1 MPRYKARRAASDIC
15 DMYQQINLYQ
25 PVFRHEQKVFSAL
38 TLLQLLGVM
47 VLVLV
52 GLYGGLRWQLGQ
64 LEGNRAALEAQR
76 QQLTGQIE
84 TLEQAAAGGELETL
98 DSRIAELEQQTAM
111 LDRVLGEMDAF
122 QAPQQQFSSLLTGLA
137 QVRTPG
143 LWLTRIE
150 LLADGG
156 ATLEGH
162 AWQPERIPRYLE
174 QLGDSERLGALGLN
188 QVRIDNGPESGRVR
202 FSLSN
207 QGSGDAQSRLS
218 RRADSGGPAS

>member
-1 MPRYKARRAASDIC
+1 MPRYKARRAATDIC

-52 GLYGGLRWQLGQ
+52 GLYGGLRWQLSQ
-64 LEGNRAALEAQR
+64 VEHNRAALEAQR
-76 QQLTGQIE
+76 QQLASQIE
-84 TLEQAAAGGELETL
+84 TLEQAQAGSALETL
-98 DSRIAELEQQTAM
+98 DARIADLEQQTAM
-111 LDRVLGEMDAF
+111 LDRVLAEMDSF
-122 QAPQQQFSSLLTGLA
+122 QAPRQQFSSLLTGLA

-207 QGSGDAQSRLS
+207 QETGDAPSRLS
-218 RRADSGGPAS
+218 RRAASGGPAS

>member
-1 MPRYKARRAASDIC
+1 
-15 DMYQQINLYQ
+15 MYQQINLYQ

-38 TLLQLLGVM
+38 TLLQLLGVV

-64 LEGNRAALEAQR
+64 LEANRAALEAQR
-76 QQLTGQIE
+76 QQLTRQIE
-84 TLEQAAAGGELETL
+84 TLEQAQAGGELETL
-98 DSRIAELEQQTAM
+98 DARIADLEQQTAM

-150 LLADGG
+150 LLAAGG

-188 QVRIDNGPESGRVR
+188 QVRIDNGPESGPVR

-207 QGSGDAQSRLS
+207 QALGETQSRLS
-218 RRADSGGPAS
+218 RRTDTGEPAS